1 MNAATENLLRELDA
15 SPTDLKRLVIS
26 AFWRN
31 RTAIAI
37 EAEAIARWERDDPR
51 SWSSVQDWLLS
62 QNITITVLQSRPS
75 PPPYHLLPPPPTHAP
90 PLAHPLG
97 RGLGIEIRRRSESW
111 RRVRNGAEATV
122 FGRERLLVRSRWV
135 VGSLS

>member
-1 MNAATENLLRELDA
+1 MAPFVDTGIPTLDVVNSYPRAIDMTVRLGFGLGMDAATENLLRELET

-26 AFWRN
+26 ALWRN

-62 QNITITVLQSRPS
+62 QNITITVLRSRPS
-75 PPPYHLLPPPPTHAP
+75 PPSYHLPPPPTPQP
-90 PLAHPLG
+90 PAANLP
-97 RGLGIEIRRRSESW
+97 
-111 RRVRNGAEATV
+111 N
-122 FGRERLLVRSRWV
+122 
-135 VGSLS
+135 